1 MVSKNWTITIL
12 LTLCMVPVLACGFLD
27 PASFTPQATCRPFPD
42 HGSPITSPGDV
53 YHDPTLTPVVSGSAV
68 SVTTTTI
75 YCTPDV
81 LPPVTPATTETP
93 ENGEFQRGSIENLT
107 LNLGDSQ
114 TLDTAINSNGSVIVW
129 TEESNFLVL
138 IDRKTYTDFSELGW
152 ASDGAVAM
160 SPKGRAHVVYRDG
173 TFFQLHYRASDS
185 GEFIEDKPIEIIGS
199 GSDPELIID
208 EEGWAH
214 VFYVN
219 GPDVSHRFQGET
231 SWSNPAHFFRNQEAI
246 EAILQDDG
254 SLLAAATQDNV
265 ITLFRFQS
273 GSWGQVG
280 ILHHPHMIGEPRLD
294 SDGVHSYI
302 SFVTEEISDTAAPA
316 HGFNTI
322 QAAYSPDSGGSW
334 SALFEVGRNEV
345 AGTPSG
351 RIIPPVYPAIAHH
364 ADGNPRVTFLY
375 VFEEGDPPEEV
386 PDALRFGRLH
396 VVRCGLASTSC
407 IDDPPGHM
415 PHDLLS
421 FFPTENLVAD
431 VNPEHASA
439 IIGWTGLQVGEQAR
453 EVYSTFFSPQKIA
466 GDN

>member
-1 MVSKNWTITIL
+1 MLAV
-12 LTLCMVPVLACGFLD
+12 TLFTTLACGFID
-27 PASFTPQATCRPFPD
+27 PAPFEATADCRPFPD
-42 HGSPITSPGDV
+42 YGVPITLPREV
-53 YHDPTLTPVVSGSAV
+53 YHDPTLTPAAPVAAV
-68 SVTTTTI
+68 ATAEPI
-75 YCTPDV
+75 YCTPV
-81 LPPVTPATTETP
+81 ASAPPAAQATATP
-93 ENGEFQRGSIENLT
+93 ENGPFQRGAIENLT

-114 TLDTAINSNGSVIVW
+114 TLDTAINSNGSIIVW

-160 SPKGRAHVVYRDG
+160 RSMGRAHVVYRDG
-173 TFFQLHYRASDS
+173 PGFQLHYLASDS
-185 GEFIEDKPIEIIGS
+185 GEFIEDKPVEIIGS

-208 EEGWAH
+208 GEGWAH
-214 VFYVN
+214 IFYVN

-231 SWSNPAHFFRNQEAI
+231 SWSNPPHFFRNQEAV

-280 ILHHPHMIGEPRLD
+280 LLHHPNMIGEPRLD
-294 SDGVHSYI
+294 SDGAYSYI
-302 SFVTEEISDTAAPA
+302 SFVTEELTDTAAPA
-316 HGFNTI
+316 DRFNTI

-351 RIIPPVYPAIAHH
+351 RIVPPVYPAIAYH

-375 VFEEGDPPEEV
+375 IFEEGDPPEEV

-396 VVRCGLASTSC
+396 VVRCELAGTTC
-407 IDDPPGHM
+407 IDDPPGYV

-421 FFPTENLVAD
+421 FFPAGNLVAD

-439 IIGWTGLQVGEQAR
+439 IIGWTGLQIGEQAR
-453 EVYSTFFSPQKIA
+453 EVYSTFFNPQTIA